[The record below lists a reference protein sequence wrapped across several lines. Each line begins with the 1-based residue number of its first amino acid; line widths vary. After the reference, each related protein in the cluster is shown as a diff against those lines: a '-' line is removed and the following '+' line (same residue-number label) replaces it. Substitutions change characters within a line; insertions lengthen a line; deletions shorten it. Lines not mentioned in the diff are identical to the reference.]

1 MNELKPID
9 APVFSYWRAL
19 YHAFYSRQLYV
30 DVGKRWRGFGFL
42 YLLLVVCL
50 LSVPLATRVAGVYK
64 QDINRQI
71 VEPLLQM
78 PTLYVQNGEISIDK
92 PIPYVIKN
100 KKDQVVLLID
110 TSDKINSFG
119 QQYPNLTILINKNTI
134 SFRLPEMQIFQQQES
149 ARGSGTPIVQR
160 LGKEV
165 NTVFNGQQF
174 VESSTIPSL
183 IRVTQWML
191 YPLIGFV
198 LCAFFAVIFPVI
210 AFMGQ
215 IFSSVFFSFQITYK
229 QACRLLI
236 VSATPM
242 ILVLMSFL
250 FIDYVFMG
258 MGILLVGILI
268 AYYSFALFSLRAES
282 QQMVK

>member
-9 APVFSYWRAL
+9 APVYSYWKAL
-19 YHAFYSRQLYV
+19 YYAFYSRRLYV

-50 LSVPLATRVAGVYK
+50 LSVPLATRVANVYK
-64 QDINRQI
+64 QDINQQM
-71 VEPLLQM
+71 VEPLLKM
-78 PTLYVQNGEISIDK
+78 PTLYVQNGEISIDQ
-92 PIPYVIKN
+92 PVPYLIKN
-100 KKDQVVLLID
+100 KNNQVVLIID
-110 TSDKINSFG
+110 TSNKISGFE
-119 QQYPNLTILINKNTI
+119 QQYPYLTILINKNTI
-134 SFRLPEMQIFQQQES
+134 SFRLPGLQIFQQQEQ
-149 ARGSGTPIVQR
+149 APTTTTPIVQT

-174 VESSTIPSL
+174 IESSTIPSL
-183 IRVTQWML
+183 IRITQWML

-198 LCAFFAVIFPVI
+198 LSSFFMVLFPVL

-215 IFSSVFFSFQITYK
+215 VFSNVFFSFQITYK
-229 QACRLLI
+229 QASRLLI

-242 ILVLMSFL
+242 ILILMLFL
-250 FIDYVFMG
+250 FMDKVFMG
-258 MGILLVGILI
+258 MGILLVGLLI
-268 AYYSFALFSLRAES
+268 AYYSFALLSLKAES